1 MAESME
7 PQNQGT
13 TPMEPAV
20 QRAEE
25 LVDAWGQKI
34 GNFAARLLARTRE
47 EAEDIWAE
55 AQSIRHNTWP
65 K

>member
-1 MAESME
+1 ME
-7 PQNQGT
+7 PQNQGA

-55 AQSIRHNTWP
+55 AQSIRHNTWA